1 MGNDKLDYKIRSI
14 QLLNYINDISAGRLI
29 TDPFFQ
35 RNLVWREVHKKD
47 FIQTILLGYPFPQ
60 IFITKGKIDLT
71 KQMSI
76 ASIVD
81 GQQRTNAILDFIQ
94 NKFSVNE
101 KKFSELS
108 DSEKERFY
116 KYEIAIIELDL
127 DHDDKKVQEIF
138 QRINRTS
145 NSLTNIEK
153 KASEYSFSEYMM
165 IAEFMSSHLAIVGL
179 DSDEEILDN
188 GSDVSE
194 IKQNPYIKDLFK
206 NWIKSNPVKNYEK
219 LITSENLFTSNEI
232 AKKVNLM
239 YTLNLMTTY
248 LVGYIYNRNDKVWE
262 LAEEYAEDFPDKDL
276 IVNVFEKVASIILAL
291 KLKKN
296 SFWYRKANF
305 FTLFTV
311 LALNIKNFSSTDK
324 IIQLEIIAQL
334 KDKLDNFE
342 PTEAYRNAA
351 KEGVNNAKERELR
364 HNELSEFLEIH

>member
-1 MGNDKLDYKIRSI
+1 MNNDKLDYKIRSI

-35 RNLVWREVHKKD
+35 RNLVWREIHKKD

-127 DHDDKKVQEIF
+127 DHDDKKVQDIF

-165 IAEFMSSHLAIVGL
+165 IAEFMSSQLAMVGL
-179 DSDEEILDN
+179 DSDEEISDDN
-188 GSDVSE
+188 SNISE

-206 NWIKSNPVKNYEK
+206 NWVKSNPIKNYEK

-248 LVGYIYNRNDKVWE
+248 LSGEIYNRNDKVWE
-262 LAEEYAEDFPDKDL
+262 LAEEYAEIFPEKDL
-276 IVNVFEKVASIILAL
+276 IVDVFEKVASIILAL
-291 KLKKN
+291 KFKKN

-305 FTLFTV
+305 FTLFNV
-311 LALNIKNFSSTDK
+311 LARNIEEFTSPDK
-324 IIQLEIIAQL
+324 IAQLEIIEQL
-334 KDKLDNFE
+334 KNKLDDFQ
-342 PTEAYRNAA
+342 PTEEYRNAA
-351 KEGVNNAKERELR
+351 KEGVNNAKERALR
-364 HNELSEFLEIH
+364 NKELSEFLGLH